1 MERTITCIGC
11 PMGCQVTVTTEGDE
25 ITNIANYSC
34 KKGREYAID
43 EISRPTR
50 MVTAVIPVPG
60 SREPLSVK
68 TRRVIPKSRIFDCI
82 KAIEAAKV
90 KLPIAIGDVV
100 VANVCDTGVDIVA
113 TKNLYG

>member
-1 MERTITCIGC
+1 
-11 PMGCQVTVTTEGDE
+11 MGCQVTVTTDGDA
-25 ITNIANYSC
+25 ITNIANYTC

-43 EISRPTR
+43 EISNPTR
-50 MVTAVIPVPG
+50 MVTAVIPAKG

-68 TRRVIPKSRIFDCI
+68 TRHVIPKSKIFDCI

-90 KLPIAIGDVV
+90 TLPVAIGDVV
-100 VANVCDTGVDIVA
+100 VANVCGTGVDIVA

>member
-11 PMGCQVTVTTEGDE
+11 PMGCQITVTLNGGA

-34 KKGREYAID
+34 KKGSEYARD
-43 EISRPTR
+43 EISHPTR
-50 MVTAVIPVPG
+50 MVTAVIPCKG

-68 TRRVIPKSRIFDCI
+68 TRRVIPKSKIFDCI

-90 KLPIAIGDVV
+90 TLPIAIGDVV
-100 VANVCDTGVDIVA
+100 VENVCGTGVDVVA
-113 TKNLYG
+113 TKNLCG